1 MATRPPLAGRS
12 QIATRQ
18 RQISKAQ
25 ADHRRESATRRG
37 YGADWRRLRLTFLDA
52 NPLCRFCADTGRVEA
67 ATVVDHI
74 ITIADRPDLRLDWS
88 NLRPLCKPCHDR
100 HTAREQA
107 FGGKAS
113 RRPEWLRPSAVP
125 LHIVCG
131 PPASGKT
138 HWVSEHASADD
149 LVLDLDEIAASLSGL
164 GPHAWTSQWLD
175 PALRERNELLG
186 RLSRTSTTWPA
197 AWLIISEPRAENRQW
212 WFDKLRPE
220 TITVLETC
228 PEICRSRI
236 RHDPER
242 ADRIDAVNAV
252 VLRWWSTYTRR
263 PGETQIV
270 TR

>member
-1 MATRPPLAGRS
+1 M
-12 QIATRQ
+12 
-18 RQISKAQ
+18 
-25 ADHRRESATRRG
+25 
-37 YGADWRRLRLTFLDA
+37 
-52 NPLCRFCADTGRVEA
+52 
-67 ATVVDHI
+67 
-74 ITIADRPDLRLDWS
+74 
-88 NLRPLCKPCHDR
+88 
-100 HTAREQA
+100 
-107 FGGKAS
+107 
-113 RRPEWLRPSAVP
+113 P

-138 HWVSEHASADD
+138 RWVREHAAADD
-149 LVLDLDEIAASLSGL
+149 LVLDLDEIAASMSGL

-186 RLSRTSTTWPA
+186 RLSRTPATWPA

-220 TITVLETC
+220 TITVLETS
-228 PEICRSRI
+228 PEVCRSRI

-242 ADRIDAVNAV
+242 ADRIDAVNTV